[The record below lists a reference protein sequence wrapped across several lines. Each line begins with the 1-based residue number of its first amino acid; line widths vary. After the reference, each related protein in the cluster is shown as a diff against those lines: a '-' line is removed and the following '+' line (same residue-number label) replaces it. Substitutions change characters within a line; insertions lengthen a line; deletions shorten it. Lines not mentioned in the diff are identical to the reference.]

1 VFIVYQILDKKELAM
16 NEVWYR
22 IHAPHVA
29 KKVQAGQ
36 FVIVRAFP
44 NGERIPLT
52 PIRWDR
58 EEGWI
63 ELVTFVRG
71 KTTMR
76 MANELKPGDYIL
88 NVAGPLGNPAPM
100 KKFGRVLA
108 IGLIAGVVEVFPIA
122 RALQELGNDVTTLHV
137 TPNPMV
143 ILKEDFEKS
152 VSRHIVEGYDLQ
164 PGWGMDEI
172 AQELVKRAVAK
183 VSDLLEKEHFDM
195 VLTVGPAGAQK
206 AVFNVV
212 KEYGIPMHA
221 DLHPIMVDG
230 TGMCGS
236 CRVTVGGEVKF
247 ACIDGPGFDAY
258 QVDWDELIH
267 RVGFYADME
276 RLALEHYLKQLRAKE
291 GE

>member
-1 VFIVYQILDKKELAM
+1 MPYKILDKKEIAM

-29 KKVQAGQ
+29 KKVQPGQ

-44 NGERIPLT
+44 TGERIPLT
-52 PIRWDR
+52 PIKWDR
-58 EEGWI
+58 DEGWI

-76 MANELKPGDYIL
+76 MANELKPGDEIL

-100 KKFGRVLA
+100 KKFGKILA
-108 IGLIAGVVEVFPIA
+108 IGLITGMVEVFPIA
-122 RALQELGNDVTTLHV
+122 RAWQELGNDVTTLHV

-143 ILKEDFEKS
+143 ILKEDFEEA

-164 PGWGMDEI
+164 PGWGMQEI

-183 VSDLLEKEHFDM
+183 VKELLESEDWDLVF
-195 VLTVGPAGAQK
+195 TVGPAGGQK
-206 AVFNVV
+206 AIFNVV
-212 KEYGIPMHA
+212 REYGIPMEA
-221 DLHPIMVDG
+221 DLHPIMVDA
-230 TGMCGS
+230 TGMCGA
-236 CRVTVGGEVKF
+236 CRVTIGGEVKF

-258 QVDWDELIH
+258 KVDWDELIH
-267 RVGFYADME
+267 RTGFYAPME
-276 RLALEHYLKQLRAKE
+276 RLALETYLKQLQAQG
-291 GE
+291 GEQ

>member
-1 VFIVYQILDKKELAM
+1 MPYKILDKKELAM
-16 NEVWYR
+16 NEVWYK

-29 KKVQAGQ
+29 RKVRPGQ
-36 FVIVRAFP
+36 FVVVRAFP

-52 PIRWDR
+52 PVTWDR

-63 ELVTFVRG
+63 TLITFVRG

-76 MANELKPGDYIL
+76 MANELKPGDELL

-100 KKFGRVLA
+100 KKFGKILA
-108 IGLIAGVVEVFPIA
+108 IGLITGMVEVFPIA
-122 RALQELGNDVTTLHV
+122 RAWQEIGNEVTTLHV

-143 ILKEDFEKS
+143 ILREEFENA
-152 VSRHIVEGYDLQ
+152 VSRHIVEGFDLQ
-164 PGWGMDEI
+164 PGWGMNEI

-183 VSDLLEKEHFDM
+183 VKELLESEHWDLVFI
-195 VLTVGPAGAQK
+195 VGPAGGQK

-212 KEYGIPMHA
+212 KEYGIPMEA
-221 DLHPIMVDG
+221 DLHPIMVDA
-230 TGMCGS
+230 TGMCGV

-258 QVDWDELIH
+258 KVDWDELIH
-267 RVGFYADME
+267 RTGFYAPLE
-276 RLALEHYLKQLRAKE
+276 RLALEHYLKTLQAQG
-291 GE
+291 GEQ

>member
-1 VFIVYQILDKKELAM
+1 VGYRILDKKELAM
-16 NEVWYR
+16 NEVWYK

-29 KKVQAGQ
+29 KKVQPGQ

-52 PIRWDR
+52 PVTWDR

-63 ELVTFVRG
+63 TLVTFVRG
-71 KTTMR
+71 KTTLR
-76 MANELKPGDYIL
+76 MANELKPGDELL

-100 KKFGRVLA
+100 KKFGKILA
-108 IGLIAGVVEVFPIA
+108 IGLITGMVEVFPIA
-122 RALQELGNDVTTLHV
+122 KAWQEFGNDVTTLHV

-143 ILKEDFEKS
+143 ILKEDFEKA

-164 PGWGMDEI
+164 PGWGMQEI
-172 AQELVKRAVAK
+172 AQELVRRAVTK
-183 VSDLLEKEHFDM
+183 VRELLESEHWDLVFI
-195 VLTVGPAGAQK
+195 VGPAGGQK
-206 AVFNVV
+206 AVFEVV
-212 KEYGIPMHA
+212 REYGIPMEA

-247 ACIDGPGFDAY
+247 ACIDGPGFNAY
-258 QVDWDELIH
+258 KVDWDELIH
-267 RVGFYADME
+267 RVGFYTDLE
-276 RLALEHYLKQLRAKE
+276 RKALEEYLKAIRGGGQ
-291 GE
+291 

>member
-1 VFIVYQILDKKELAM
+1 MPYKILDKKELAM
-16 NEVWYR
+16 NEVWYK

-29 KKVQAGQ
+29 RKVQPGQ

-52 PIRWDR
+52 PVTWDR

-63 ELVTFVRG
+63 TLITFVRG

-76 MANELKPGDYIL
+76 MANELKPGDEIL

-100 KKFGRVLA
+100 EKFGRVLA
-108 IGLIAGVVEVFPIA
+108 IGLIAGIVEVFPIA
-122 RALQELGNDVTTLHV
+122 KGLQEAGNDVTTLHV

-143 ILKEDFEKS
+143 ILKEEFEKA
-152 VSRHIVEGYDLQ
+152 VSRHIIEGFDLQ
-164 PGWGMDEI
+164 EGWGMNEI
-172 AQELVKRAVAK
+172 AQELVKKATAK
-183 VSDLLEKEHFDM
+183 VRELLENEHFDF

-212 KEYGIPMHA
+212 KEYGIPMEA

-236 CRVTVGGEVKF
+236 CRVSVGGEVKF

-258 QVDWDELIH
+258 KVDWDELIH
-267 RVGFYADME
+267 RTGFYAPME
-276 RLALEHYLKQLRAKE
+276 RLALEHYLKQLQAQG
-291 GE
+291 GEQ

>member
-1 VFIVYQILDKKELAM
+1 MSYRVLDKKELAM
-16 NEVWYR
+16 NEVWYKV
-22 IHAPHVA
+22 HAPHVA
-29 KKVQAGQ
+29 RKVQPGQ
-36 FVIVRAFP
+36 FVIVRAFS

-52 PIRWDR
+52 PIKWDR

-76 MANELKPGDYIL
+76 MANELKPGDEIL

-100 KKFGRVLA
+100 EKFGKVLA
-108 IGLIAGVVEVFPIA
+108 IGLITGMVEVFPIA
-122 RALQELGNDVTTLHV
+122 KAWQEFGNDVTTLHV

-143 ILKEDFEKS
+143 ILKEDFEEA
-152 VSRHIVEGYDLQ
+152 VSRHIIEGYDLQ
-164 PGWGMDEI
+164 PGWGMNEI
-172 AQELVKRAVAK
+172 AQELVKRAVAR
-183 VSDLLEKEHFDM
+183 VRELLENEHFDM
-195 VLTVGPAGAQK
+195 ILSVGPAGGQK

-212 KEYGIPMHA
+212 KEFGIPMHS
-221 DLHPIMVDG
+221 DLHPILVDG

-258 QVDWDELIH
+258 KVDWDELIH
-267 RVGFYADME
+267 RSGFYAPME
-276 RLALEHYLKQLRAKE
+276 RLALETYLKQLQAQG
-291 GE
+291 GEQ

>member
-1 VFIVYQILDKKELAM
+1 MGYRILDKKELAM
-16 NEVWYR
+16 NEVWYK

-29 KKVQAGQ
+29 KKVQPGQ

-52 PIRWDR
+52 PVTWDR

-63 ELVTFVRG
+63 TLVTFVRG
-71 KTTMR
+71 KTTLR
-76 MANELKPGDYIL
+76 MANELKPGDELL

-100 KKFGRVLA
+100 KKFGKILA
-108 IGLIAGVVEVFPIA
+108 IGLITGMVEVFPIA
-122 RALQELGNDVTTLHV
+122 KAWQEFGNDVTTLHV

-143 ILKEDFEKS
+143 ILKEDFEKA

-164 PGWGMDEI
+164 PGWGMQEI
-172 AQELVKRAVAK
+172 AQELVRRAVTK
-183 VSDLLEKEHFDM
+183 VRELLESEHWDLVFI
-195 VLTVGPAGAQK
+195 VGPAGGQK
-206 AVFNVV
+206 AVFEVV
-212 KEYGIPMHA
+212 REYGIPMEA

-247 ACIDGPGFDAY
+247 ACIDGPGFNAY
-258 QVDWDELIH
+258 KVDWDELIH
-267 RVGFYADME
+267 RVGFYTDLE
-276 RLALEHYLKQLRAKE
+276 RKALEEYLKAIRGGGQ
-291 GE
+291 